1 MTRTIAIGDIHG
13 CLRAFDA
20 LLAAIDLQK
29 TDILVPVGDYID
41 RGPDS
46 KGVIDRLIELREQT
60 QLFPLMGN
68 HEEMMLSVLDRRR
81 EPFGWLNHGGHN
93 TMESYGFAGDLSV
106 IPASHREFL

>member
-81 EPFGWLNHGGHN
+81 EPLIR
-93 TMESYGFAGDLSV
+93 D
-106 IPASHREFL
+106 